1 MTAPMTDQKSFDSLI
16 ARAHAKIDAR
26 EFPEAAALIES
37 ALSIRSTPSL
47 WQLLGAIWGEAKE
60 KGKAREAYVKVVGLR
75 PEDHRSWVNLGA
87 TELDLGLF
95 DEAAKHYRRAI
106 ELVPDRADLRIWLAN
121 AYDRAG
127 DISSALEAY
136 RDAEAIDPANPELF
150 YERGLA
156 LRNHRRFA
164 EAAKEFR
171 RAFELDPTNK
181 NALELARRM
190 ALGPHEITPES
201 GAVIESKTPENAALG
216 NPENAILWNNLG
228 WQKWQSGAG
237 TAALT
242 DFDRAIELQP
252 DYLQARVNR
261 AALLRTLGHHE
272 QSEQEYRKIITLDP
286 QFAYAHYN
294 LAVGLQEFQRFD
306 EALEEIGKAIAI
318 DQTDADFFVLR
329 GVILEGLKRK
339 PEALADFSWALSIDG
354 NHARAYFMR
363 GNMQFDMGRLQTA
376 VLDYTRSLE
385 VSPETAEVYLNRGL
399 CNFALNRTI
408 ESQNDLEH
416 ALQLKPGFGI
426 AHVRLGQIFRHN
438 GDLAAA
444 TRHLSAAS
452 QLGFSEQDW
461 K

>member
-1 MTAPMTDQKSFDSLI
+1 MTAPMTDPKSFDSLV
-16 ARAHAKIDAR
+16 ARARAKMDAQ
-26 EFPEAAALIES
+26 EFPEAASLIES
-37 ALSIRSTPSL
+37 ALSIRSTPAL
-47 WQLLGAIWGEAKE
+47 WQLLGVTWGEAKE
-60 KGKAREAYVKVVGLR
+60 KGRAREAFLKVVDLR
-75 PEDHRSWVNLGA
+75 PEDPRAWVNLGA

-95 DEAAKHYRRAI
+95 DDAARHYRRAI

-136 RDAEAIDPANPELF
+136 REAEAISPVNPELF

-156 LRNHRRFA
+156 LRNHHRFA
-164 EAAKEFR
+164 EAAQEFR
-171 RAFELDPTNK
+171 HAFELDPTNK

-190 ALGPHEITPES
+190 ALAPHEISPES
-201 GAVIESKTPENAALG
+201 AAVIESEAPEKAVLG

-237 TAALT
+237 TAALA
-242 DFDRAIELQP
+242 DFDRAIQLQP

-286 QFAYAHYN
+286 QFSYAHYN
-294 LAVGLQEFQRFD
+294 LAVALQEFQRFE
-306 EALEEIGKAIAI
+306 EALEEIDKTIAI

-329 GVILEGLKRK
+329 GTILEGLNRK
-339 PEALADFSWALSIDG
+339 PEALAEFTRALAIDE

-363 GNMQFDMGRLQTA
+363 GNMQFDMGRLKTA
-376 VLDYTRSLE
+376 VLDYTRSLD
-385 VSPETAEVYLNRGL
+385 VSPESAEVYLNRGL
-399 CNFALNRTI
+399 CYFALDRTG
-408 ESQNDLEH
+408 ESRSDLEH

-426 AHVRLGQIFRHN
+426 AHIRLGQISRRS

-444 TRHLSAAS
+444 TRHFSAAS